1 MKRTA
6 HIIVIALT
14 SAIVA
19 MGVVLAA
26 QGFELDTSCYV
37 ESNGLVRITFPE
49 DVLWEKKSSGG
60 IATPGYLFGAI
71 VTNEMYDATGTNQNY
86 WTKDPY
92 VERYRLFVELNQ
104 DGHEDVILS
113 EPISQSGTGG
123 LSYDVYLWTNG
134 NYVCIGDIGGHLG
147 SIKVEHINELTRVI
161 WTYSHSSCQSGVI
174 GTFVVEGW
182 RCVDHRHCH
191 IELGDEGRTP
201 PTVGRQLLDI
211 INKTATVPIRIEKTE
226 TKDGKVRWQ
235 PLGYNP

>member
-1 MKRTA
+1 MVKLFPLYAVLLSAFCLWADYPKPDTTKA
-6 HIIVIALT
+6 TVIDDL
-14 SAIVA
+14 S
-19 MGVVLAA
+19 VL
-26 QGFELDTSCYV
+26 G
-37 ESNGLVRITFPE
+37 
-49 DVLWEKKSSGG
+49 SSGD
-60 IATPGYLFGAI
+60 IATPDYLFGTV

-86 WTKDPY
+86 WTKNPY

-113 EPISQSGTGG
+113 APINQSGTGG
-123 LSYDVYLWTNG
+123 LTYGVYLWTNG

-147 SIKVEHINELTRVI
+147 SIRVEHINELTRVI
-161 WTYSHSSCQSGVI
+161 WTYSHSSCQSGAI

-235 PLGYNP
+235 PLGYKP